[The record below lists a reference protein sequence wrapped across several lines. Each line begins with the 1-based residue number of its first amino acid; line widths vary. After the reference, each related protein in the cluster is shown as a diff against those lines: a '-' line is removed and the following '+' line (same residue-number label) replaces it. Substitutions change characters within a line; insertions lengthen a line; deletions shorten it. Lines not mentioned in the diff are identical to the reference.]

1 MSDEAPLTQEQQNR
15 FMEQIREPFDE
26 VENQRRRAVEIG
38 AGFFEKI
45 AALSAASTAV
55 LASIILAIANKSDI
69 HKGPAQ
75 TLVHHLLC
83 IAFTLGASLIL
94 AVLHNFFGALI
105 ATAYAD
111 ISGAQFL
118 LKIVS
123 KTLPIARE
131 TTPVIDESTVAQVE
145 EIMRGQINPKIS
157 KLVSW
162 KSGLLIAATWAG
174 RFSMAAFIA
183 AFVLVMVY
191 LSKLW

>member
-1 MSDEAPLTQEQQNR
+1 MSDEAPLTREQMNR
-15 FMEQIREPFDE
+15 FMEQIRKPFDE
-26 VENQRRRAVEIG
+26 VEDQRRRAVEIS

-55 LASIILAIANKSDI
+55 LASIIQAIANKSDI
-69 HKGPAQ
+69 HTGSAQ

-118 LKIVS
+118 LKIVGE
-123 KTLPIARE
+123 TLPIARE
-131 TTPVIDESTVAQVE
+131 TTPVIDEPTVAKVE
-145 EIMRGQINPKIS
+145 EIMRAQINPKIS
-157 KLVSW
+157 KLVGW

-183 AFVLVMVY
+183 ALVLVMVY